1 MSFIA
6 SMHTMLEFSRL
17 RGVRKLRAWVG
28 LLLGLGLAF
37 SATAMAPDTNFQV
50 RGFGTVG
57 VVRTNTDHVEFVRD
71 LSQPRG
77 ATNAWTAK
85 VDSVVGLQADW
96 RLTPQWQVVL
106 QGISRYRYDDS
117 FKPEVSWAFVKYE
130 PRPNLA
136 LRAGRL
142 GTDFFMLA
150 DSRWVGY
157 SYLTVRPPGDYF
169 WYLPFYSI
177 HGGDVA
183 LSVPYNEAI
192 IRAKAFYGVSQGRIP
207 LADEQWQIKGSPMLG
222 AYLEYQCSTWQVRA
236 SYANVKFKHD
246 LPLAPVLQ
254 QEGLPLLPAD
264 AELLKSRNTRSH
276 YYALGVVYDNG
287 PLQAQ
292 LLLNHI
298 RQGSQAFE
306 SSDAGYLLL
315 GYRQDAWTPFI
326 GVSRVI
332 SKKRDRPMSQ
342 PIAALVVMPD
352 ARAIQTTY
360 FAGARWDLA
369 KNTALKVQMDVIR
382 GHDSS
387 IFPYRRDNRQ
397 QWGGKMNVYS
407 MSLDFVF

>member
-1 MSFIA
+1 MNFTS
-6 SMHTMLEFSRL
+6 SMHTTLEFSRF
-17 RGVRKLRAWVG
+17 RGVRKLRALIG
-28 LLLGLGLAF
+28 LLVGLGLGFPA
-37 SATAMAPDTNFQV
+37 AAEPDASFQV
-50 RGFGTVG
+50 RGFGTLG
-57 VVRTNTDHVEFVRD
+57 TVRTDTDHVEFVRD

-77 ATNAWTAK
+77 ATDAWTSK

-96 RLTPQWQVVL
+96 RVTPQWQVVL

-130 PRPNLA
+130 PRPNLT

-177 HGGDVA
+177 HGADVS
-183 LSVPYNEAI
+183 LSLPYNEAI
-192 IRAKAFYGVSQGRIP
+192 LRAKAFYGLSQGKIP
-207 LADEQWQIKGSPMLG
+207 LADEQWQIKGSPMMG
-222 AYLEYQCSTWQVRA
+222 AYLEYQSSTWQVRA

-254 QEGLPLLPAD
+254 QQGFPLLPAD
-264 AELLKSRNTRSH
+264 ADLLKSRDTRSH
-276 YYALGVVYDNG
+276 YYALGVVYDKG

-292 LLLNHI
+292 VLLNHI

-306 SSDAGYLLL
+306 SSDAGYFLL
-315 GYRQDAWTPFI
+315 GYRHGEWTPFV
-326 GVSRVI
+326 GVSRI
-332 SKKRDRPMSQ
+332 LSKKRSRSAS
-342 PIAALVVMPD
+342 PIANYVMED
-352 ARAIQTTY
+352 SRAVQSTY
-360 FAGARWDLA
+360 FAGVRWDLA
-369 KNTALKVQMDVIR
+369 RNMALKAQVDVIR

-397 QWGGKMNVYS
+397 QWDGQMNVYS
-407 MSLDFVF
+407 MSLDFIF